1 MAASPAFKLDD
12 YKKRMDGAL
21 TVLTHEFGGLRT
33 GRASSTILDPIQ
45 VEANGS
51 VSPLNQVAG
60 VTVPEARMISV
71 QVWDKSVVQAVDKAI
86 RSANLGLNPIV
97 DGQTLRIPVPP
108 LTGER
113 RTELTKVAAKYAE
126 TARVAVR
133 NVRRHVRVSGR
144 MSAKTGTAPSA
155 LTALPV
161 ATNENGGRS
170 TSSPACTPQAR
181 KANTSASVPEPT
193 PTP

>member
-12 YKKRMDGAL
+12 YKKRTDGEL
-21 TVLTHEFGGLRT
+21 TALTHEFGGLRT

-45 VEANGS
+45 VEAYGAM
-51 VSPLNQVAG
+51 SPLNQVAS
-60 VTVPEARMISV
+60 VTVPEPRMISV
-71 QVWDKSVVQAVDKAI
+71 QVWDKSAVQAVDKAI

-133 NVRRHVRVSGR
+133 NVRRDAMDHLKKLEKEHAISEDDHKRHGAEVQ
-144 MSAKTGTAPSA
+144 KTTDDHIKKIDDA
-155 LTALPV
+155 LRHKDEEITQV
-161 ATNENGGRS
+161 
-170 TSSPACTPQAR
+170 
-181 KANTSASVPEPT
+181 
-193 PTP
+193 